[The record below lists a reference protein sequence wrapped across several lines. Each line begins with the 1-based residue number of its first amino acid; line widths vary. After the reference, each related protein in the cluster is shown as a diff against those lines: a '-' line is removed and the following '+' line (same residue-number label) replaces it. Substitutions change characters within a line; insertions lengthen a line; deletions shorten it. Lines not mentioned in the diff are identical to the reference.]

1 MNRFGDWVLVNPGKV
16 LGLALIVSMLGV
28 MGALKLEVNESWVE
42 NFRTSEPIFLADIA
56 INSTL
61 DGPNTLDIVIETP
74 NKEDL
79 FKSENLHRIEA
90 LQNYFVTFR
99 VFWLMLTLLEMM
111 CWGGYSSS
119 ISVLSAQ
126 SMFQSINESKKERA
140 KVIR

>member
-61 DGPNTLDIVIETP
+61 DGSNTLDIVIETP